1 MLATDQLPVGT
12 RLARLRLHDSTLG
25 TLMRWQSEAVAAGRP
40 KPTYSELI
48 DRLVAGFADHD
59 AAAVLALA
67 SDRDS

>member
-12 RLARLRLHDSTLG
+12 RHARLRLHDSTLG

-48 DRLVAGFADHD
+48 DRLVAGFAGHD
-59 AAAVLALA
+59 AGAVLALA
-67 SDRDS
+67 TDRDS